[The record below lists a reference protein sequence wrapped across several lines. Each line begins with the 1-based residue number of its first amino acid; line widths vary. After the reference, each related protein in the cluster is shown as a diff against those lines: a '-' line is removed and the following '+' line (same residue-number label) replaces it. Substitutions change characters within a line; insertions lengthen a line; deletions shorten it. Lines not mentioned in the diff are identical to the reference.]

1 MLILL
6 IRHGETDWNHQ
17 GRRQGRRD
25 VPLNEAGR
33 EQMQRCA
40 ALLRGLPVNAILTS
54 PLSRATESA
63 AILACELGVDEQSI
77 RRDAGLIERDFG
89 DVDGMT
95 DAELRAY
102 RARGGNQ
109 KNEPLYLVRERM
121 MRTILNVARREK
133 HQNVIMVSHSAAI
146 KSVMVRLYG
155 KPELQRTTTKNAG
168 VCIIEF
174 KGGRLHPR
182 VFNADAEEAARY
194 LRMRG
199 RME

>member
-6 IRHGETDWNHQ
+6 VRHGETDWNHQ

-25 VPLNEAGR
+25 VPLNEQGR
-33 EQMQRCA
+33 AQMRRCA
-40 ALLRGLPVNAILTS
+40 DMLASLPVDAILTS

-63 AILACELGVDEQSI
+63 AILADVLSFPQDQI
-77 RRDAGLIERDFG
+77 RRTDGLIERDFG

-95 DAELRAY
+95 ERELRAY
-102 RARGGNQ
+102 RARGGNE
-109 KNEPLYLVRERM
+109 KTEPLYLVRERV
-121 MRTILNVARREK
+121 MRTVLNVARREK

-146 KSVMVRLYG
+146 KSIMVRLYG
-155 KPELQRTTTKNAG
+155 KPELQRATTKNAG
-168 VCIIEF
+168 VSIIEF

-182 VFNADAEEAARY
+182 LFNADAEEAARY

>member
-25 VPLNEAGR
+25 VPLNDQGR
-33 EQMQRCA
+33 AQMQRCA
-40 ALLRGLPVNAILTS
+40 ELLQGLHVDAILTS

-63 AILACELGVDEQSI
+63 AILARALGADEQAT
-77 RRDAGLIERDFG
+77 RREVGLIERDFG

-95 DAELRAY
+95 ERELRAY

-109 KNEPLYLVRERM
+109 KIEPLYLVRERM
-121 MRTILNVARREK
+121 MHTVLNIARHEK

-146 KSVMVRLYG
+146 KSIMVRLYG
-155 KPELQRTTTKNAG
+155 KPELQRATTKNAG
-168 VCIIEF
+168 VSIIEF

-199 RME
+199 RLE

>member
-6 IRHGETDWNHQ
+6 VRHGETDWNHQ

-25 VPLNEAGR
+25 VPLNEQGR
-33 EQMQRCA
+33 AQMRRCA
-40 ALLRGLPVNAILTS
+40 DMLASLPIDAILTS

-63 AILACELGVDEQSI
+63 AILADVLSFPQDQI
-77 RRDAGLIERDFG
+77 RRTDGLIERDFG

-95 DAELRAY
+95 ERELRAY
-102 RARGGNQ
+102 RARGGNE
-109 KNEPLYLVRERM
+109 KTEPLYLVRERV
-121 MRTILNVARREK
+121 MRMVLNVARREK

-146 KSVMVRLYG
+146 KSIMVRLYG
-155 KPELQRTTTKNAG
+155 KPELQRATTKNAG
-168 VCIIEF
+168 VSIIEF

-182 VFNADAEEAARY
+182 LFNADAEEAARY